1 MVSKSQIKLITS
13 LQQKKYRNQHKLFIA
28 EGIKVINALLQS
40 HFTLNCL
47 FTTTEDLFFTGDRPV
62 QYITEKQLHR
72 ISNLATP
79 NKALALFQI
88 PAPLPLALHDIT
100 IALDDVRDPGN
111 LGTLIRL
118 CDWFGVRNIVC
129 SKKTADCY
137 NPKVVQASM
146 GSLARVHVLY
156 TDLTAF
162 LSKTEIPAITADTK
176 GKSVYATKLP
186 EKAIL
191 VMGNEANGVSEAVM
205 KLSRERL
212 SIPNFS
218 HLQEAESLNVAV
230 ATAILLSE
238 FKRKNDLK

>member
-1 MVSKSQIKLITS
+1 M
-13 LQQKKYRNQHKLFIA
+13 
-28 EGIKVINALLQS
+28 
-40 HFTLNCL
+40 
-47 FTTTEDLFFTGDRPV
+47 FFTGDRPV
-62 QYITEKQLHR
+62 EHITEKALHR
-72 ISNLATP
+72 ISNLTTP
-79 NKALALFQI
+79 NKALALFEI
-88 PAPLPLALHDIT
+88 PPAEALELHDIT

-129 SKKTADCY
+129 SKETADCY

-156 TDLTAF
+156 TDLPPF
-162 LSKTEIPAITADTK
+162 LSKTEIPVFAADAK
-176 GKSVYATKLP
+176 GKNVYTTKLP

-205 KLSRERL
+205 KLSQERL

-218 HLQEAESLNVAV
+218 HMQEAESLNVAV

-238 FKRKNDLK
+238 FRRKNHLK